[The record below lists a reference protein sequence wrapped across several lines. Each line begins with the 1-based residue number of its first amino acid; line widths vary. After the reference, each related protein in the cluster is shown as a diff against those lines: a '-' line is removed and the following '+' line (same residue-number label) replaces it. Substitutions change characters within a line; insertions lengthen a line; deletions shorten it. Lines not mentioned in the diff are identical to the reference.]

1 MTSTAQ
7 ELAPAHTPSPGEI
20 LATELEARGWS
31 QRSFAQILDKPPQAV
46 NEILRAKKQITPET
60 ALRIAAALGTSPE
73 LWLNLEAEY
82 RLALARQEI
91 APVVL
96 HAIELRSAETASA
109 VA

>member
-1 MTSTAQ
+1 MFSLVRIVPKCTKERISR
-7 ELAPAHTPSPGEI
+7 LLPGNSVRI
-20 LATELEARGWS
+20 Y
-31 QRSFAQILDKPPQAV
+31 RS
-46 NEILRAKKQITPET
+46 

-96 HAIELRSAETASA
+96 HAIELRSAQTASA